1 METILKNGIIIKD
14 NRNIDCGISIENQNT
29 KYITLGYSSKDGFY
43 LNLKGLWLSQDECSD
58 YYYEFEAM
66 RMALIEANTKI
77 K

>member
-14 NRNIDCGISIENQNT
+14 DRNIGCGISIENQNT
-29 KYITLGYSSKDGFY
+29 KYITLGYSAKEGFY
-43 LNLKGLWLSQDECSD
+43 LNLKSLWLSQDECSE
-58 YYYEFEAM
+58 YYYEFEVM